1 MSSHPL
7 TRLPMKNAS
16 PFPLHSPGSAGRSE
30 QLGTSRRQWERRL
43 EALGAAPYRA
53 GQIMK
58 WIYHRDVRDF
68 ENMTDLRKDLRAQLS
83 LSFDASV
90 PQFGYET
97 ISEDGTRKWRFD
109 LDQRNSVESVYIP
122 DPPRGTLCVSSQV
135 GCALNCSF
143 CATARQGFNR
153 HLSTAEIVGQL
164 YAARSR
170 LLDAPP
176 STPPITNVVFM
187 GMGEPLLNFENV
199 VSALEIMQ
207 DDCAFGLARKRITL
221 STAGVV
227 PGILELKERCPV
239 SLAVSLHAPDDELR
253 DELVPLN
260 RTWPIGEL
268 LEACREYARALP
280 REKVTFEYVMLDR
293 TNDTPAHARQ
303 LVRRLRDIPAKVNL
317 IPFNSFAGAGF
328 TRSRPEA
335 IEAFRNILLAGGL
348 MTITRQTRGADID
361 AACGQLAGRVLPRS
375 RRMRRLRAMDDEA
388 LACEIPTP

>member
-1 MSSHPL
+1 MPSYPL
-7 TRLPMKNAS
+7 TPAPMKTAIT
-16 PFPLHSPGSAGRSE
+16 PTPHPAAPPRRPG
-30 QLGTSRRQWERRL
+30 QLGINRRGWEQAL
-43 EALGAAPYRA
+43 EALDAAPYRA

-58 WIYHRDVRDF
+58 WIYHREVRDF
-68 ENMTDLRKDLRAQLS
+68 EQMSDLRKDLRARLS
-83 LSFDASV
+83 RSFDSRI
-90 PQFGYET
+90 PRIGYET
-97 ISEDGTRKWRFD
+97 ISRDGTRKWRFD
-109 LDQRNSVESVYIP
+109 LDERNAVESVYIP
-122 DPPRGTLCVSSQV
+122 DPSRGTLCVSSQV

-153 HLSTAEIVGQL
+153 NLSTAEIVGQL
-164 YAARSR
+164 YAARAR
-170 LLDAPP
+170 LLEAPSSGP
-176 STPPITNVVFM
+176 AITNVVLM

-199 VSALEIMQ
+199 AGALEIMR

-227 PGILELKERCPV
+227 PGILALKDRCPV

-268 LEACREYARALP
+268 LEACREYLRGLP
-280 REKVTFEYVMLDR
+280 RERVTFEYVMLDR
-293 TNDTPAHARQ
+293 TNDTPHHARR
-303 LVRRLRDIPAKVNL
+303 LVRRLRGVPAKVNL
-317 IPFNSFAGAGF
+317 IPFNSFAG
-328 TRSRPEA
+328 TRYRCSRPEA

-375 RRMRRLRAMDDEA
+375 RRVRRLRAIDEPDFS
-388 LACEIPTP
+388 CKVQNP

>member
-1 MSSHPL
+1 MKPASTTAPPVPGPALPL
-7 TRLPMKNAS
+7 A
-16 PFPLHSPGSAGRSE
+16 
-30 QLGTSRRQWERRL
+30 QLGVSRRQWERTL
-43 EALGAAPYRA
+43 ETLDAAPYRA

-68 ENMTDLRKDLRAQLS
+68 ALMTDLRRDLRARLARR
-83 LSFDASV
+83 FDTRI
-90 PQFGYET
+90 PRIGHEM

-109 LDQRNSVESVYIP
+109 LDAGNSVESVYIP

-153 HLSTAEIVGQL
+153 NLSAAEIVGQL
-164 YAARSR
+164 HAARSR
-170 LLDAPP
+170 LQEAPP

-199 VSALEIMQ
+199 LSALEIMR

-227 PGILELKERCPV
+227 PGIRKLKEACPV
-239 SLAVSLHAPDDELR
+239 SLAVSLHAPNDELR

-260 RTWPIGEL
+260 RTWPLAEL
-268 LEACREYARALP
+268 LDACRDYVSVMP

-293 TNDTPAHARQ
+293 INDTPAHARQ
-303 LVRRLRDIPAKVNL
+303 LVRCLRGIPAKVNL
-317 IPFNSFAGAGF
+317 IPFNPFAGAGLR
-328 TRSRPEA
+328 RSPPEA

-375 RRMRRLRAMDDEA
+375 RRMRRLRHMDDAA
-388 LACEIPTP
+388 LACKAPHA

>member
-1 MSSHPL
+1 MPSYPL
-7 TRLPMKNAS
+7 TRLPMKTVSTPS
-16 PFPLHSPGSAGRSE
+16 PRSAAPAGRPE
-30 QLGTSRRQWERRL
+30 QLGTSRREWEQAL

-68 ENMTDLRKDLRAQLS
+68 ERMSDLRKDLRSQLS
-83 LSFDASV
+83 HNFDART
-90 PQFGYET
+90 PRIGCET

-109 LDQRNSVESVYIP
+109 LDERNSVESVYIP

-153 HLSTAEIVGQL
+153 NLSAAEIVGQL
-164 YAARSR
+164 FAARSR

-199 VSALEIMQ
+199 VSAIEIMR
-207 DDCAFGLARKRITL
+207 DDCAFGLARKRITV
-221 STAGVV
+221 STAGIV
-227 PGILELKERCPV
+227 PGILALKERCPV

-260 RTWPIGEL
+260 RTWPIEEL
-268 LEACREYARALP
+268 LEACREYARVLP

-293 TNDTPAHARQ
+293 TNDTPGHARR
-303 LVRRLRDIPAKVNL
+303 LVRRLRGIPAKVNL
-317 IPFNSFAGAGF
+317 IPFNFFAGAGYR
-328 TRSRPEA
+328 RSRPDA
-335 IEAFRNILLAGGL
+335 IEEFRNILLAGGL
-348 MTITRQTRGADID
+348 MTISRQTRGADID

-375 RRMRRLRAMDDEA
+375 RRMRRLRAMDESA
-388 LACEIPTP
+388 VPCEVSTP

>member
-1 MSSHPL
+1 MHSNSTFAAPASGL
-7 TRLPMKNAS
+7 TA
-16 PFPLHSPGSAGRSE
+16 RSE
-30 QLGTSRRQWERRL
+30 QLGASRREWERTL
-43 EALGAAPYRA
+43 ERLGAAPYRA

-58 WIYHRDVRDF
+58 WIYHRNVRDF
-68 ENMTDLRKDLRAQLS
+68 EEMTDLRKELRTRLS
-83 LSFDASV
+83 SCFDART
-90 PQFGYET
+90 PRFGHESL
-97 ISEDGTRKWRFD
+97 SEDGTRKWRFD
-109 LDQRNSVESVYIP
+109 LDRRNSVESVYIP

-153 HLSTAEIVGQL
+153 NLSAAEIVGQL

-170 LLDAPP
+170 LLDASP

-207 DDCAFGLARKRITL
+207 DDCAFGLARKRITV

-227 PGILELKERCPV
+227 PGIRKLKQRCPV

-260 RTWPIGEL
+260 RTWPIAAL
-268 LEACREYARALP
+268 LEACREYVRALP
-280 REKVTFEYVMLDR
+280 RERVTFEYVLLDR
-293 TNDTPAHARQ
+293 TNDTPAHARN
-303 LVRRLRDIPAKVNL
+303 LLRCLQGIPAKVNL
-317 IPFNSFAGAGF
+317 IPFNPFAGAGYR
-328 TRSRPEA
+328 RSPPET
-335 IEAFRNILLAGGL
+335 IERFRNILLAGGL

-375 RRMRRLRAMDDEA
+375 RRVRRLRTLDESA
-388 LACEIPTP
+388 LPTEGPAA